1 MNDTDYIGKVILV
14 GLTFTNAGTGFHE
27 QHQIHGLISRIRTD
41 GFLEISIAAGE
52 VFLLPFEEGSLK
64 KADPGLYREVSTGN
78 EISDPDFITFWTVDD
93 AHPEMVASYLKH
105 GFGRFEK
112 K

>member
-1 MNDTDYIGKVILV
+1 MNDAEYIGKVILV
-14 GLTFTNAGTGFHE
+14 GLTFTNADTGFNE
-27 QHQIHGLISRIRTD
+27 QHQIHGRISRIRTD
-41 GFLEISIAAGE
+41 GFLEISSAAGE
-52 VFLLPFEEGSLK
+52 VFLLPFEPGSLK

-78 EISDPDFITFWTVDD
+78 EITDPDLITFWTVDD
-93 AHPEMVASYLKH
+93 AHPELVANYLKH